1 MGEDEELP
9 AADGPLV
16 RLALPDGQ
24 RLYAVVRRRRR
35 ERDGSWWYDL
45 QVQLASQAEER
56 GRLVAQPSSVDVRVP
71 ARDCTPVPGQDY
83 SGVPTEQYGV
93 AARWRI
99 EEPVYFGTERGP
111 SRVVHRG
118 DCAALRDLSRP
129 VSTEQAQQALAG
141 GSAAP
146 CPVCRPDRPLL
157 AG

>member
-1 MGEDEELP
+1 MSKSEGLP

-16 RLALPDGQ
+16 RLTLPDGQ

-56 GRLVAQPSSVDVRVP
+56 GKLVAQPSSVDVRVP
-71 ARDCTPVPGQDY
+71 ARHCAPVPGQDY
-83 SGVPTEQYGV
+83 TAVPTERYGV
-93 AARWRI
+93 VPRWRI
-99 EEPVYFGTERGP
+99 EEPVYFGAERGP

-118 DCAALRDLSRP
+118 DCKAVRDLSRA
-129 VSTEQAQQALAG
+129 VSTEQAREALGDAA
-141 GSAAP
+141 AAP

-157 AG
+157 SR

>member
-1 MGEDEELP
+1 MSEDEELP

-71 ARDCTPVPGQDY
+71 AEHCTPVPGQDY
-83 SGVPTEQYGV
+83 SAVPTERYGV
-93 AARWRI
+93 APQWRI
-99 EEPVYFGTERGP
+99 EEPVYFGAERGP

-118 DCAALRDLSRP
+118 DCAAVRDLSRA
-129 VSTEQAQQALAG
+129 VSTDQAREALAAG
-141 GSAAP
+141 AAP

-157 AG
+157 AR